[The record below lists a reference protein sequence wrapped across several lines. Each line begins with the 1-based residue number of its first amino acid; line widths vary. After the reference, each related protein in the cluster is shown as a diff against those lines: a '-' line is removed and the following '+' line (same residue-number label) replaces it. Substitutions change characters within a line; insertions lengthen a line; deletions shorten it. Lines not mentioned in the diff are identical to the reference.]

1 MHVITQK
8 RIQDAKTAHPE
19 CQSALDG
26 WLRIMQKQSF
36 NNFSELKNTFSSV
49 DCVNGKYVFDV
60 GGNKLRIIA
69 SIHFN
74 AQRIFILDVLAH
86 AEYDKGRWKL
96 DN

>member
-8 RIQDAKTAHPE
+8 QIQDAKKQYQE

-26 WLRIMQKQSF
+26 WLRIMQKKSF
-36 NNFSELKNTFSSV
+36 ANFSELKETFRSV
-49 DCVNGKYVFDV
+49 DYVNGKYVFDV

-74 AQRIFILDVLAH
+74 TQRLFIRSVLTH
-86 AEYDKGRWKL
+86 AEYDKGKWKF
-96 DN
+96 DH